1 MSPSARPKTTE
12 SKKKTTTAPALVSD
26 SANDSP
32 RVSTSDIALK
42 AFAYYCER
50 GYQHGADVEDW
61 LRAER
66 ELLGASLGSAAK
78 PARRRAA
85 R

>member
-12 SKKKTTTAPALVSD
+12 SKKKRTTSAATLAIETAH
-26 SANDSP
+26 DSP
-32 RVSTSDIALK
+32 RVAASDIALK
-42 AFAYYCER
+42 AFSFYCER
-50 GYQHGADVEDW
+50 GCQHGSDLDDW

-66 ELLGASLGSAAK
+66 ELLGGPAAK
-78 PARRRAA
+78 PAGRRGA

>member
-12 SKKKTTTAPALVSD
+12 SKKKTTAPALVSD

-50 GYQHGADVEDW
+50 GCQHGADVEDW

-66 ELLGASLGSAAK
+66 ELLGASLGSAAR

>member
-12 SKKKTTTAPALVSD
+12 SKKKTTATALVSD
-26 SANDSP
+26 TANDSP
-32 RVSTSDIALK
+32 RVSTSDIAEK

-50 GYQHGADVEDW
+50 GCQHGADLEDW

-66 ELLGASLGSAAK
+66 ELLGAGLTRAAK
-78 PARRRAA
+78 PVRRRAA